1 MIQPEF
7 AEVVFEFSKLAAK
20 AGASQVVLIGS
31 VARGEAK
38 QTSDIDVVV
47 VLETRDMPKSDKR
60 KTISRIA
67 LDLEKKYDK
76 DIQVTFCTSNFKNI
90 DSYLIEKAFS
100 EGIILY
106 SDAPLIRAR
115 GLKLER
121 RALITFDLTNLA
133 QSQKMK
139 VRNAL
144 YGHKTIRK
152 YKDKTYESKSIGIAE
167 EYGCE
172 RIASGVLLAPQNKA
186 GEIEKALKRFEAKV
200 TKRDVWIPLFT

>member
-1 MIQPEF
+1 MISHEF
-7 AEVVFEFSKLAAK
+7 SEAVFEFSKLAAK
-20 AGASQVVLIGS
+20 TGASQVILIGS

-38 QTSDIDVVV
+38 SNSDVDFIV
-47 VLETRDMPKSDKR
+47 VLDTRNLSKSTKR
-60 KTISRIA
+60 KTISKIA
-67 LDLEKKYDK
+67 LDLEKKYDI
-76 DIQVTFCTSNFKNI
+76 DIQVTFCTSDFKNI
-90 DSYLIEKAFS
+90 DPYLIEKAFS
-100 EGIILY
+100 EGIIMY
-106 SDAPLIRAR
+106 SDAPLLRLR

-121 RALITFDLTNLA
+121 KALIIFELTNLT

-152 YKDKTYESKSIGIAE
+152 YKDKTYESKSIGLAE
-167 EYGCE
+167 EYACE

-200 TKRDVWIPLFT
+200 TKRDVWIPLRI